1 MREHEPA
8 QHQPSHNEQQI
19 AYFTGRDLPRMDPVR
34 RADTPYTQRHLD
46 AVVAA
51 GRIRPGDRVVDVG
64 CGPGKYTVGLAAR
77 GFETTGLDLTPG
89 LVQQLR
95 DAAPDVTAVEGDLLD
110 PPAELLGSFDVV
122 TGFFVLHHL
131 SDLDAAFRGARR
143 LARPGG
149 RVVFIEP
156 NAYFPGFYVQVT
168 LTPGMSWKGD
178 KGIVH
183 MRATKLRR
191 IAADAGLRDVEVTT
205 FGAFPPA
212 LANRR
217 WGSRLEAGLERVPG
231 WDRAKA
237 FVVVSGAV

>member
-1 MREHEPA
+1 MTRPT
-8 QHQPSHNEQQI
+8 HNDQQI

-51 GRIRPGDRVVDVG
+51 ARMQPGDRVVDVG

-77 GFETTGLDLTPG
+77 GFDTTGIDLTPG
-89 LVQQLR
+89 LVEQLR
-95 DAAPDVTAVEGDLLD
+95 QVAPTVTAIEGDLLD
-110 PPAELLGSFDVV
+110 PPAELHGSFDVV

-131 SDLDAAFRGARR
+131 SDLDAAFAGTQR

-156 NAYFPGFYVQVT
+156 NAFFPGFYVQVT

-183 MRATKLRR
+183 MRAGRLRR
-191 IAADAGLRDVEVTT
+191 AAAAAGLRDVAVTT

-212 LANRR
+212 LANKP
-217 WGSRLEAGLERVPG
+217 WGRRLEARLENVPG

-237 FVVVSGAV
+237 FVVVSGTA